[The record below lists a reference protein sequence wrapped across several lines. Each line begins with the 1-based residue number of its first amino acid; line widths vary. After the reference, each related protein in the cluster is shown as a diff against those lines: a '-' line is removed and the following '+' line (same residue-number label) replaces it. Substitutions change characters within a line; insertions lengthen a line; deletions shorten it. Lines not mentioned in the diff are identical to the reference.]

1 MKIAIQKAIYK
12 SFFLY
17 NIKKQSYNSLG
28 DLMKK
33 IFQFIG
39 IITLTIG
46 SFIYTEKVA
55 MTAKQTDSLL
65 NEIKSKKDGYKEN
78 AIEPIIKENTIIP
91 GVNGKEINTQK
102 SYENMTKVG
111 YFNDKLLEYK
121 ILKVENKLD
130 KNKDK
135 YIINGNNTKN
145 EIALIFK
152 IKSDDDI
159 TNISTILKKNNVKA
173 TFFVNSNY
181 LEKNHNQII
190 ELANQGHTIGNLS
203 NNDDYNYSDF
213 AWINTIIT
221 NIGKQKYNYCFTL
234 KPNKKILNICKLYNS
249 YTIMP
254 QTIIKKNPFVNLKKQ
269 MISQNMIAFA
279 LTPSLNEQMSL
290 IINYVLSKGYNLVSL
305 ETLLKE

>member
-1 MKIAIQKAIYK
+1 
-12 SFFLY
+12 
-17 NIKKQSYNSLG
+17 
-28 DLMKK
+28 MKK

-130 KNKDK
+130 KLSTYQDMGISYYRLELFNEDK
-135 YIINGNNTKN
+135 Y
-145 EIALIFK
+145 E
-152 IKSDDDI
+152 
-159 TNISTILKKNNVKA
+159 
-173 TFFVNSNY
+173 
-181 LEKNHNQII
+181 
-190 ELANQGHTIGNLS
+190 
-203 NNDDYNYSDF
+203 
-213 AWINTIIT
+213 
-221 NIGKQKYNYCFTL
+221 
-234 KPNKKILNICKLYNS
+234 
-249 YTIMP
+249 
-254 QTIIKKNPFVNLKKQ
+254 
-269 MISQNMIAFA
+269 
-279 LTPSLNEQMSL
+279 
-290 IINYVLSKGYNLVSL
+290 
-305 ETLLKE
+305 